1 MAHRTILPEKSVHP
15 YTEAISYGVRVV
27 DVKMDKIILQEELF
41 WLLRNEILF
50 HVFEKMAYVIFIWLF
65 WYIFKKKKKTAYS

>member
-27 DVKMDKIILQEELF
+27 DVKMDKFILQEESVLT
-41 WLLRNEILF
+41 
-50 HVFEKMAYVIFIWLF
+50 
-65 WYIFKKKKKTAYS
+65 FKK